1 MSKLDKE
8 KDPSIQEQGG
18 AAVGG
23 IGGGLIGG
31 EIGKEVGKAVG
42 KSAIPIP
49 FVGEAIGGAVG
60 QAVGSIAGGI
70 AGSKVGGAIGESTT
84 KQEVNV
90 TRKDLNSLE
99 AYYASPEY
107 KKDNPDKKPE
117 DIQDRV
123 QGVVISK
130 AEHIERVRKDTGD
143 PNLSVAKVNKE
154 QPSASIT
161 LDNEQAKDMS
171 AAQEWQKKVDHEKAN
186 TPEQQT
192 SRGMSI

>member
-1 MSKLDKE
+1 MSKSDKE

-23 IGGGLIGG
+23 IGGALLGG
-31 EIGKEVGKAVG
+31 EIGKAVG

-49 FVGEAIGGAVG
+49 FVGEAIG

-70 AGSKVGGAIGESTT
+70 VGSKVGGAIGESTT

-123 QGVVISK
+123 QGVVSSK
-130 AEHIERVRKDTGD
+130 AEHIDRVRKNTGD

-154 QPSASIT
+154 QPSAAII
-161 LDNEQAKDMS
+161 LGNEQVKDMS
-171 AAQEWQKKVDHEKAN
+171 AAKEWQKKVDQEKAN

-192 SRGMSI
+192 SRGMDI